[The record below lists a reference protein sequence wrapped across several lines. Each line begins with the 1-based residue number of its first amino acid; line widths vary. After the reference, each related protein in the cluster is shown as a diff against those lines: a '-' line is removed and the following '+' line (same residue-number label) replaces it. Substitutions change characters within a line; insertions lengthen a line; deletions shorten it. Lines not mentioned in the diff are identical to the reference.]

1 MSSVAS
7 IILAAGK
14 GTRMKSNRP
23 KVVFELADKSLVQRV
38 VETAVKA
45 ECDLINVVVGYQKE
59 TVIGAIET
67 DCELLFSEQ
76 VEQNGTGHAV
86 MVARDSMPDFDG
98 EIFILCGDVP
108 LLRAETLK
116 KMIEEHRENKA
127 SCTVLTAFMDD
138 PAMYGRIVRNED
150 CNVDRIVEFKDAN
163 DSQRAIKE
171 INTGIYCFNS
181 KDLFSA
187 LDKLDNNN
195 AQGEYYLTDTLSI
208 LNKEGKIVSSAV
220 LENFVEAAGV
230 NSQVQLAELE
240 TAYYDEIKN
249 NFMNNGVIIE
259 NPKSVI
265 IGDQVEIDRDVTIQA
280 NSIIKGKTRIEEGAF
295 IGPNCYII
303 DSKISENAILEGYN
317 IVKDSTI
324 NEEEIHPFRSTSIE
338 EYE

>member
-14 GTRMKSNRP
+14 GTRMKSNKP
-23 KVVFELADKSLVQRV
+23 KVVFKLADKPLVQRV

-45 ECDLINVVVGYQKE
+45 DCDLINVVVGYQKE
-59 TVIGAIET
+59 TVMGAIQT

-86 MVARDSMPDFDG
+86 MVARDAMPDFEG

-108 LLRAETLK
+108 LLTAETLK
-116 KMIEEHRENKA
+116 KMIKEHRANKA

-138 PAMYGRIVRNED
+138 PAMYGRIVRFPD
-150 CNVDRIVEFKDAN
+150 GNVDRIVEFKDAN
-163 DSQRAIKE
+163 DEQRAINE

-181 KDLFSA
+181 QDLFGA

-208 LNKEGKIVSSAV
+208 LNNEGKVVGSAV

-230 NSQVQLAELE
+230 NSQAQLAELE
-240 TAYYDEIKN
+240 TAYYDEIKL
-249 NFMNNGVIIE
+249 NFMNNGVTIE
-259 NPKSVI
+259 NPSTVI
-265 IGDQVEIDRDVTIQA
+265 IGDDVEIARDVTIQA
-280 NSIIKGKTRIEEGAF
+280 NSIIKGKTLIEEGAF
-295 IGPNCYII
+295 IGPNCYIV
-303 DSKISENAILEGYN
+303 DSKISENSILEGFN

-324 NEEEIHPFRSTSIE
+324 NDQEVHPFRSTSIE
-338 EYE
+338 DYE